1 MIANRARKL
10 SKFAAVTVASAVASC
25 LTGQV
30 AMADQAAGPETL
42 EEVVI
47 TTARQREE
55 SLQKVPASI
64 TAITSETLQ
73 AANVETAGAT
83 GHALPRDVAAV
94 PRIAD
99 SGLVRVAVCGAH
111 MSGLPLNPQLTSR
124 GGKLE
129 AVVRSAPCYRF
140 YALPGGPPKRPGM
153 VRVAQGGGSIEMEV
167 WSLPATAFGSFVT
180 GIPSPLGIG
189 TVQLENG
196 GAVHGFVCEAVAAEG
211 AEDITHLGSWRAF
224 VNRAP

>member
-1 MIANRARKL
+1 MKSTKLPVYARSMPSAALSKKSEELIADLVSKDMMTRRNAAKELANRHEI
-10 SKFAAVTVASAVASC
+10 AAVP
-25 LTGQV
+25 
-30 AMADQAAGPETL
+30 AMVQAA
-42 EEVVI
+42 
-47 TTARQREE
+47 
-55 SLQKVPASI
+55 K
-64 TAITSETLQ
+64 
-73 AANVETAGAT
+73 VETGGAT
-83 GHALPRDVAAV
+83 GHALARDAAAV

-153 VRVAQGGGSIEMEV
+153 VRVAQGGGSVEMEI

-196 GAVHGFVCEAVAAEG
+196 GSVHGFVCEAVAAEG

-224 VNRAP
+224 VNRAS